1 MRFNNLIL
9 DSVVLL
15 TAYTAAAP
23 MPNKVV
29 EQRIPEADADPV
41 EARKVYT
48 SWYRATNSVGVTDD

>member
-9 DSVVLL
+9 GAVVLL
-15 TAYTAAAP
+15 TAYTIAAP

-29 EQRIPEADADPV
+29 EQRIPEADADSV

-48 SWYRATNSVGVTDD
+48 SWYRATNIIGATDD